1 LGITVECYTRKGN
14 LQNMKNLE
22 TIIDANTTRICMAYA
37 KLKNISHDDA
47 MRTFIASR
55 TFHALSI
62 PETGLC
68 YEMFD
73 AVYEMFLEE
82 EGVV

>member
-1 LGITVECYTRKGN
+1 
-14 LQNMKNLE
+14 MKNPD
-22 TIIDANTTRICMAYA
+22 TIITANTTRVCTEYA
-37 KLKNISHDDA
+37 KLKGISHDGA
-47 MRTFIASR
+47 MRIFLASSTYR
-55 TFHALSI
+55 ALNE

-82 EGVV
+82 EEELQ